1 MLSGFKSKVK
11 AKLDAIEKDP
21 QLMLCEQMSGKM
33 SGCKSITSSSA
44 DNSTCQGRIN
54 KALNDI
60 RNYSPTCADA
70 LQRWQ
75 LPSTDKRHITQ
86 KQLVKI
92 LEKEGCPICICAFC
106 YAYRDLSGSGIISE
120 NKNVKFAAVGRY
132 LSERVRDYNELP
144 IVIGFYGS
152 DGLRHERIESFGDTK
167 NVIQARNYLRIMNKP
182 ENKAVIFS
190 VWTKNPEHWYQAML
204 IEGRPENLKMI
215 LSSAYVNTP
224 DIKTA
229 IRYNELL
236 PGMINSV
243 FTVWTEN
250 GMNRANITLN
260 CCGSERDK
268 VIPRK
273 CENCLNCYLL
283 AGNPELALQFVTHPE
298 IQAVN
303 EILR

>member
-1 MLSGFKSKVK
+1 MLSELEKKINSKIT
-11 AKLDAIEKDP
+11 AIEKDP
-21 QLMLCEQMSGKM
+21 QLMLCEKMSGKM
-33 SGCKSITSSSA
+33 SDCKSITSSSA
-44 DNSTCQGRIN
+44 DNATCQGRISN
-54 KALNDI
+54 ALNQI
-60 RNYSPTCADA
+60 RNYSPVCADA
-70 LQRWQ
+70 LNRWL
-75 LPSTDKRHITQ
+75 LPSEFKAHITQ

-92 LEKEGCPICICAFC
+92 LEKEGCPICVCAFC
-106 YAYRDLSGSGIISE
+106 YAYRDLSGTGIVSE

-132 LSERVRDYNELP
+132 LSEKVRDYSELP
-144 IVIGFYGS
+144 IVIGFYGT
-152 DGLRHERIESFGDTK
+152 DGKRHERIESFGDTK

-224 DIKTA
+224 DIETA
-229 IRYNELL
+229 IRYNEKL
-236 PGMINSV
+236 PGMFNSV

-250 GMNRANITLN
+250 GMKKNNITLN

-273 CENCLNCYLL
+273 CINCLNCYLM
-283 AGNPELALQFVTHPE
+283 AGNPELALKFAAHPD

>member
-1 MLSGFKSKVK
+1 MLSNVSEKINAKVN
-11 AKLDAIEKDP
+11 AITADP
-21 QLMLCEQMSGKM
+21 QLMLCENMSGKM

-44 DNSTCQGRIN
+44 DNSTCQGRIK
-54 KALNDI
+54 KALDDI
-60 RNYSPTCADA
+60 RNYSPICADA

-92 LEKEGCPICICAFC
+92 LEKENCPICICAFC
-106 YAYRDLSGSGIISE
+106 YAYRDLSGTGIVSE

-132 LSERVRDYNELP
+132 LSEKVRDYSELP
-144 IVIGFYGS
+144 IVIGFYGA

-167 NVIQARNYLRIMNKP
+167 NVIQARNYLRTMKKP
-182 ENKAVIFS
+182 ENRDVIFS

-215 LSSAYVNTP
+215 LSSAYVNQP
-224 DIKTA
+224 DIETA
-229 IRYNELL
+229 IRYNEKL
-236 PGMINSV
+236 PGMFNSV

-250 GMNRANITLN
+250 GMKKDRITLN
-260 CCGSERDK
+260 CCGSEKDK

-273 CENCLNCYLL
+273 CINCLNCYLM
-283 AGNPELALQFVTHPE
+283 AGNPELALKFAKHPE

>member
-1 MLSGFKSKVK
+1 MVSELEKKINSKL
-11 AKLDAIEKDP
+11 AAIEKDP
-21 QLMLCEQMSGKM
+21 QLILCENMSGKM
-33 SGCKSITSSSA
+33 EGCKSITSSSA
-44 DNSTCQGRIN
+44 DNITCQGRIK
-54 KALNDI
+54 KAMEDI
-60 RNYSPTCADA
+60 RNYSPVCNDA
-70 LQRWQ
+70 LNRWL

-106 YAYRDLSGSGIISE
+106 YAYRDLSGSGIVSE

-132 LSERVRDYNELP
+132 LSEKIRNYNELP
-144 IVIGFYGS
+144 IVVGFYGT
-152 DGLRHERIESFGDTK
+152 DGLRHERIESFGDTR

-215 LSSAYVNTP
+215 LSSAYVNRP
-224 DIKTA
+224 DIDTA
-229 IRYNELL
+229 IRYNQLL
-236 PGMINSV
+236 PGMFNSV
-243 FTVWTEN
+243 FTVWTANAMKRE
-250 GMNRANITLN
+250 NITLN

-268 VIPRK
+268 IIPRK
-273 CENCLNCYLL
+273 CMNCLNCYLL
-283 AGNPELALQFVTHPE
+283 AGNTELLLKFAADPD